1 MGNPWVSD
9 RSTEAP
15 GSPPVLE
22 QSLSSLSDD
31 RERCISHSLYGTI
44 AGLDD
49 VSAPRGTSLGR
60 MVKIPPSVWVCRLI
74 TWILRCARQ
83 GQDGDLLSFMRR
95 SRPPHPPLN
104 QLPGDWLQGGWLDR
118 RPGLGSESASS
129 GQVLEIRRSA
139 RPSATRSPH

>member
-1 MGNPWVSD
+1 MSWVNHSMAL
-9 RSTEAP
+9 RFSFLGLTPLNAVRGPLLSLQEAP

-60 MVKIPPSVWVCRLI
+60 MADCP
-74 TWILRCARQ
+74 T
-83 GQDGDLLSFMRR
+83 
-95 SRPPHPPLN
+95 PPLN